1 MRPDPPRLPCAT
13 EHQRQLR
20 HAAGPSSLCCCI
32 CCYLSTLRVSGML
45 LLYWVCWCCLSRAH
59 TRAQNCW
66 DTSTADR
73 GVISTTTPH

>member
-13 EHQRQLR
+13 EHQRQLG

-45 LLYWVCWCCLSRAH
+45 LYWVCCLSRAH
-59 TRAQNCW
+59 TVLAPK
-66 DTSTADR
+66 TAGTLSTADR